1 MIKDPTIGDLVRSK
15 ETGEFLGLVTD
26 INIWGYKKHY
36 EILCCDGTNLS
47 KVRDYLLEKVNG

>member
-26 INIWGYKKHY
+26 INIWVYKKNY

-47 KVRDYLLEKVNG
+47 KVIDYLLEKASG